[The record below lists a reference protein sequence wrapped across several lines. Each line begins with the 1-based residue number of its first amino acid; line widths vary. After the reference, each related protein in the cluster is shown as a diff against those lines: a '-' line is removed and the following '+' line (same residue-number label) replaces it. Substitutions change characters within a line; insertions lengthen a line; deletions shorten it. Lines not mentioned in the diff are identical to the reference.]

1 MAVTRNRLTEALCVF
16 FLTLATFN
24 GMFHSPHGSFN
35 QLADMAFRRT
45 GTREP
50 CSKTRGKTQTPQN
63 KSGDEKEI
71 LPHSSDLGEGE
82 FHNRPAKS
90 NSCGLLADASGI
102 FAGSGIDGYL
112 FTNGDERRNGNNQ
125 ASFAG
130 GGFVLRRGGGTL

>member
-1 MAVTRNRLTEALCVF
+1 MAHSTRWPIWLSVERA
-16 FLTLATFN
+16 
-24 GMFHSPHGSFN
+24 PGS
-35 QLADMAFRRT
+35 LVLKP
-45 GTREP
+45 GE
-50 CSKTRGKTQTPQN
+50 TQTPQN

-82 FHNRPAKS
+82 FPDRPAKS

-102 FAGSGIDGYL
+102 FAGSCIDGYL

-125 ASFAG
+125 AGFAG